1 MTDIH
6 TVNESIA
13 VADLQKTAEIAVAL
27 MMGAR
32 SDLGHR

>member
-13 VADLQKTAEIAVAL
+13 VADLRKTAEIALAL
-27 MMGAR
+27 MTGA
-32 SDLGHR
+32 